1 MRLNQQITHSGGE
14 NDFMVELIDKYL
26 FASDEYTKVSTFF
39 QVYKPVIY
47 ECILKAKNESVT
59 RYILNKININF
70 NRSVNLLI
78 HLIDFLINNGP
89 KRKIYSQRFCKCL
102 YKNWNLFEPYWQN
115 TAQSERQK
123 KNDDGNK
130 VLLVSLLT
138 KLLLLEPYM
147 SLLKDD
153 TASITNLF
161 AMYTYLL
168 NCPDTNMSF
177 KCKLL
182 DLLYFFCSDS
192 VKMSIRPCLEK
203 FVQLYFPLRCSELD
217 RSDASF
223 TYYTNSISKL
233 LVSLDLTRSPD
244 LLQIILNIYT
254 RESKHVCD
262 AEIESSLVRF
272 IKRIDNA
279 TQDDILNTC
288 MDQWLTANLNT
299 VNDHERKSILY
310 KKVLYLFLSFSDKQ
324 TLINCVCKNLH
335 SLVKLLEKE
344 LNNIQVTS
352 RFKFSDQ
359 TLKNSRI
366 IFCCSS

>member
-1 MRLNQQITHSGGE
+1 
-14 NDFMVELIDKYL
+14 
-26 FASDEYTKVSTFF
+26 
-39 QVYKPVIY
+39 
-47 ECILKAKNESVT
+47 
-59 RYILNKININF
+59 
-70 NRSVNLLI
+70 
-78 HLIDFLINNGP
+78 
-89 KRKIYSQRFCKCL
+89 
-102 YKNWNLFEPYWQN
+102 
-115 TAQSERQK
+115 
-123 KNDDGNK
+123 
-130 VLLVSLLT
+130 LLVSLLT

-217 RSDASF
+217 N
-223 TYYTNSISKL
+223 YTNSISKL

-288 MDQWLTANLNT
+288 MDQWLTA
-299 VNDHERKSILY
+299 
-310 KKVLYLFLSFSDKQ
+310 
-324 TLINCVCKNLH
+324 
-335 SLVKLLEKE
+335 KLMNQMNGNRSCTKRSC
-344 LNNIQVTS
+344 TC
-352 RFKFSDQ
+352 F
-359 TLKNSRI
+359 
-366 IFCCSS
+366 